1 MAKKHDKKQG
11 RGSTRNLKLAKKQ
24 WRGPTQNL
32 KLAKK
37 KQGRGPTR
45 NLKLAKEFN
54 GERLPINWLNGRA
67 VGKHA
72 RSLINEC
79 TKLVREKHNVP
90 LKVKGW
96 KEVPYEKKKMLF
108 DNILEYFEVEDREQE
123 VWRQMGNSLKNYR
136 DSLKRK
142 WFQPYGNATEEA
154 RANVPPGIGKDD
166 WNYLVDWW
174 TSKDYKEMCRINK
187 KNRGEN
193 DIVHTSGSKSFQQ
206 RNEEEK
212 EKTGHEITRIQ
223 LFEITHVQSNGQA
236 VNKETQDT
244 LMALRSLTTQVNE
257 GSLQMSEDQMFV
269 EVFGPEHHGRVR
281 GYGAGVTPTQLWDS
295 SSSKIQKLEK
305 RLQESEQKRLEDNAE
320 ANAKVGSLEEQV
332 NQLKSSLEQR
342 SDQMEQQANK
352 MEQQARQMEE
362 QASRVEA
369 LMAQMMSYMT
379 PQAFSKKKRTPR
391 EAQSNS
397 NH

>member
-1 MAKKHDKKQG
+1 MQ
-11 RGSTRNLKLAKKQ
+11 Q
-24 WRGPTQNL
+24 
-32 KLAKK
+32 
-37 KQGRGPTR
+37 
-45 NLKLAKEFN
+45 
-54 GERLPINWLNGRA
+54 
-67 VGKHA
+67 
-72 RSLINEC
+72 
-79 TKLVREKHNVP
+79 
-90 LKVKGW
+90 
-96 KEVPYEKKKMLF
+96 
-108 DNILEYFEVEDREQE
+108 
-123 VWRQMGNSLKNYR
+123 
-136 DSLKRK
+136 KRH
-142 WFQPYGNATEEA
+142 G
-154 RANVPPGIGKDD
+154 ANVPPGIGKDD

-206 RNEEEK
+206 RNEEE
-212 EKTGHEITRIQ
+212 
-223 LFEITHVQSNGQA
+223 
-236 VNKETQDT
+236 
-244 LMALRSLTTQVNE
+244 MALRSLTTQVNE